1 ANTVRNRTKR
11 WKKTNQCIDKIN
23 RYFKRNNINLRY
35 SLLKEPGIDYL
46 LDISDKIEKYMKDEN
61 IAFVHGKGK
70 RKSDIQK
77 LYDELKEHAMK
88 MFEYTIHMDIL
99 GERNSFSKTDPDAT
113 FMHMKYD
120 YYNHTNVFKPGYNI

>member
-1 ANTVRNRTKR
+1 TYKMQ
-11 WKKTNQCIDKIN
+11 KKT
-23 RYFKRNNINLRY
+23 RNNKLNEINE
-35 SLLKEPGIDYL
+35 K
-46 LDISDKIEKYMKDEN
+46 KEKYMKYEN
-61 IAFVHGKGK
+61 IAFVNGKGK

>member
-1 ANTVRNRTKR
+1 
-11 WKKTNQCIDKIN
+11 
-23 RYFKRNNINLRY
+23 
-35 SLLKEPGIDYL
+35 
-46 LDISDKIEKYMKDEN
+46 MKDED
-61 IAFVHGKGK
+61 IDFVHGRGK
-70 RKSDIQK
+70 RRSDIQK

-120 YYNHTNVFKPGYNI
+120 YYNHTNVFKPGYNIQIGVSDGIIRNIYISSDGNDINTYIPLWKIL